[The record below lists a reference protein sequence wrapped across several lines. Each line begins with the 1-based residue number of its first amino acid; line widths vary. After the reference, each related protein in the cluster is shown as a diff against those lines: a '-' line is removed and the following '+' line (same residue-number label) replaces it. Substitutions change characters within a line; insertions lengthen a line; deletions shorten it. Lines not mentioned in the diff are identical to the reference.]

1 MQLSEKVIHYIKST
15 HIPES
20 INSNVLISD
29 LEKIIY
35 TATFEQDKY
44 YMSNPLSKEILSL
57 IKDWNSLPISENL
70 FFMENNSIKKVI
82 NSDKKEYAA
91 LVIFPIYIDNKIE
104 RSYNLF

>member
-1 MQLSEKVIHYIKST
+1 MQLSEKVINYIKST
-15 HIPES
+15 HIPIS

-44 YMSNPLSKEILSL
+44 YMYNHLSKEISSL
-57 IKDWNSLPISENL
+57 IKEWNSLPISENL
-70 FFMENNSIKKVI
+70 FLIENNSIKKIII
-82 NSDKKEYAA
+82 NDKNSYSG
-91 LVIFPIYIDNKIE
+91 LMIFPIYIDNKIE